1 VREWYDE
8 RTGRFRISVDVRN
21 RRLGPLFGYWG
32 SFDVEWRRVAP
43 GAVPAHVLPRRTER
57 RE

>member
-1 VREWYDE
+1 
-8 RTGRFRISVDVRN
+8 
-21 RRLGPLFGYWG
+21 
-32 SFDVEWRRVAP
+32 VEWRRVAP